1 MLSQV
6 TRFASVQDLAL
17 DKVEM
22 ELKATF
28 PQEGKYGLDP
38 KIGVAMEKLSYR
50 IDVESREPAERIA
63 RLIETADGACHAAN
77 SLRVPVPVEGILR
90 LNGAE
95 VPFTPPVPPESRR
108 GPAGSI
114 AGPAGSID

>member
-38 KIGVAMEKLSYR
+38 AIGVAMEKLSYR